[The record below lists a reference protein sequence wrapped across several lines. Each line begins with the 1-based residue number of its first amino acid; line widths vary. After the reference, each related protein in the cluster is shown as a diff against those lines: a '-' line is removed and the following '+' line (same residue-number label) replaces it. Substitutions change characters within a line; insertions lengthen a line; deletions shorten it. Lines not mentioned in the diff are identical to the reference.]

1 MLHPRD
7 LLGKYVN
14 YAMDPGGSSSSRG
27 LVNGLLPDQT
37 TKMSV
42 AIYEGGEPKA
52 AADTHRVWTFTFL
65 KYCPGFITFT
75 PLVEGAVLT
84 GPMSGCY
91 LCKYNRLGQKL
102 AHIGTAHS
110 MTSQESVNAKQAWLS
125 FVGRPDVTGVT
136 GGNPFDF
143 FDLGEI
149 KATML
154 AGAPIPDIAGYFASG
169 EAFAM
174 LLARV
179 PMNQNPLGAR
189 LTKVAAYKKM
199 TLQPWS
205 SIAAMRRFQV

>member
-1 MLHPRD
+1 MPHPRE
-7 LLGKYVN
+7 LLGKYVS
-14 YAMDPGGSSSSRG
+14 YTMDPGGSSSSRG

-42 AIYEGGEPKA
+42 AIYEGAEPKTA
-52 AADTHRVWTFTFL
+52 VDTHQVWTFTFL
-65 KYCPGFITFT
+65 KYCPGCVTFT
-75 PLVEGAVLT
+75 SLTGGDILT

-110 MTSQESVNAKQAWLS
+110 MTSQESVKAKQAWVS
-125 FVGRPDVTGVT
+125 FVGRPDVTAVT
-136 GGNPFDF
+136 GGNPSDF

-149 KATML
+149 KAAMF
-154 AGAPIPDIAGYFASG
+154 AGGPIPDIAGYFASG

-179 PMNQNPLGAR
+179 PMNQTPMGVR
-189 LTKVAAYKKM
+189 LTKVAAFKKM

-205 SIAAMRRFQV
+205 SIAAMRRFQI